1 MSTFDKRD
9 IPELSLDA
17 IKTAIKVAKATSP
30 ERNVLINDL
39 EYIAD
44 TIENKK
50 SQAIACNRTIC
61 AKHPAIFDVAG
72 RYQLCRISDEQAMQM
87 PQEEQI
93 MVLHRIAHYI
103 KGLLT
108 SATIKVKGQVL
119 VEEVGKSA
127 LGYAAKQLLS
137 E

>member
-1 MSTFDKRD
+1 MSLLDKKD

-17 IKTAIKVAKATSP
+17 IKAAIKAAKATSP
-30 ERNVLINDL
+30 EREELINDL

-50 SQAIACNRTIC
+50 NQAIVCNRAIC
-61 AKHPAIFDVAG
+61 AKHPTIFAVAG
-72 RYQLCRISDEQAMQM
+72 RYQLCRISDEQAMRM
-87 PQEEQI
+87 PKEEQI

-103 KGLLT
+103 EGLLI
-108 SATIKVKGQVL
+108 SETIKVKGQVL

>member
-1 MSTFDKRD
+1 MSSLDKKD
-9 IPELSLDA
+9 IPKLSLEA
-17 IKTAIKVAKATSP
+17 IKAVIKAAKATSP
-30 ERNVLINDL
+30 EREELVNDL

-50 SQAIACNRTIC
+50 SQAITCNRAIC
-61 AKHPAIFDVAG
+61 AKYPTIFDVAG
-72 RYQLCRISDEQAMQM
+72 RYQLCRISDEQAMRM

-103 KGLLT
+103 RGLLT
-108 SATIKVKGQVL
+108 SEAIKVKGQVL